1 MEMDQIRP
9 EYVIFTDWCALMTS
23 DGTTTHVLAGNSTLQ
38 GYREGIGGEARF
50 DKITGFAQISEKRVV
65 LADYHNDCLRLI
77 HRTSHSTSV
86 FSGRCQSGGYREGR
100 PGRFKNPWS
109 TLLDKK
115 DKKQLLVADNKNGA
129 VRTVDVMSQAVG
141 TFVKSASLTYI
152 RPMTQDE
159 KSGDLYVNAYHAIY
173 RIKYT
178 QRTVSLISG
187 GVGPKYGY
195 RDSMLLDSLFSW
207 PYDLTLINP
216 STLLVADDDRFR
228 LVDMNSDKVTTLN
241 VSDSLYSADSLLLT
255 NNTLF
260 VGQRKKIIKYECE

>member
-9 EYVIFTDWCALMTS
+9 GYIIFTNWCALMTS
-23 DGTTTHVLAGNSTLQ
+23 DGTTTHVLAGNLTHQ

-50 DKITGFAQISEKRVV
+50 DKITEFAQISKKRVV
-65 LADYHNDCLRLI
+65 LADYHDDCLRLI
-77 HRTSHSTSV
+77 DRTSHSTSV
-86 FSGRCQSGGYREGR
+86 FSGRCQSPRYRDWFR
-100 PGRFKNPWS
+100 NPWS
-109 TLLDKK
+109 VVLDKK
-115 DKKQLLVADNKNGA
+115 DKNQLLVADNKKGA
-129 VRTVDVMSQAVG
+129 VRTVDVTSQAVG

-187 GVGPKYGY
+187 GAGPKYGY

-216 STLLVADDDRFR
+216 STLLVADGDRFR
-228 LVDMNSDKVTTLN
+228 LVNMNSDKVTTLN
-241 VSDSLYSADSLLLT
+241 VSNSLYSADSLLLT

>member
-9 EYVIFTDWCALMTS
+9 GYVIFTDWCALRTI
-23 DGTTTHVLAGNSTLQ
+23 DGTTTHVLAGNSTQQ
-38 GYREGIGGEARF
+38 GYRGGIGGEARF
-50 DKITGFAQISEKRVV
+50 DKITEFAQISKKRVV

-77 HRTSHSTSV
+77 DRTSYSTSASV
-86 FSGRCQSGGYREGR
+86 RYRHWFR
-100 PGRFKNPWS
+100 NPWS
-109 TLLDKK
+109 VLLDKK
-115 DKKQLLVADNKNGA
+115 DKIQLFVADNKKGA
-129 VRTVDVMSQAVG
+129 VRTVDVTSQAVG

-152 RPMTQDE
+152 RPRTQDE
-159 KSGDLYVNAYHAIY
+159 KSGDLYVNAYHAKY

-187 GVGPKYGY
+187 GAGPKYGY

-216 STLLVADDDRFR
+216 STLLVADGDIFR
-228 LVDMNSDKVTTLN
+228 LVNMNSDKVTTLN
-241 VSDSLYSADSLLLT
+241 VSNSLYSADSLLLT